1 MEDNLKELKQEYK
14 QKKKEANS
22 KEEIQHIKH
31 DYKEMK
37 NTLKDVNKMIKE
49 NDLLEPVE
57 DFMKRFDFKTFE
69 ETQINNSIP
78 DLKMDKKNDKIQEN
92 SIEER
97 KPKYSKED
105 IDKLISDIDKKI
117 EELDKKEN
125 N

>member
-31 DYKEMK
+31 DYKEMR

-57 DFMKRFDFKTFE
+57 DFMKRFDFQTFE
-69 ETQINNSIP
+69 EYQINNNIE
-78 DLKMDKKNDKIQEN
+78 DIKVNQNIVKEQE
-92 SIEER
+92 STIETR
-97 KPKYSKED
+97 KPKYSEED
-105 IDKLISDIDKKI
+105 IDKLIKDIDKKI
-117 EELDKKEN
+117 EELDKKNGE
-125 N
+125 

>member
-69 ETQINNSIP
+69 EHQINNKEISI
-78 DLKMDKKNDKIQEN
+78 DDENIVNEIQQN
-92 SIEER
+92 NIEEK
-97 KPKYSKED
+97 KPQYSKED